1 MGYESKQEPIK
12 FEYTKTR
19 NLQNILK
26 QSTEY
31 TEYSKT
37 QNKRKILKKGYARIQ
52 STPITRTLATDS
64 NLMLT
69 RSNTKFCFSSDHFY
83 TIFPSVT
90 GTMFQSQDM

>member
-1 MGYESKQEPIK
+1 M
-12 FEYTKTR
+12 EYTKTW

-26 QSTEY
+26 QITEY

-37 QNKRKILKKGYARIQ
+37 QNKRKIFKKGYVCIQ

-69 RSNTKFCFSSDHFY
+69 RSNINFCFSSNHF
-83 TIFPSVT
+83 
-90 GTMFQSQDM
+90 